1 MKQYILRSSLGGAAL
16 YLRDKIEIVKAALQA
31 PEDAGMLANDQMA
44 FRLITRLCERNK
56 TFIDVGAHIGSVLSE
71 VKRHDPTIKLIAIEA
86 IPQKVAKLRQVFPG
100 IELHECA
107 AGDASGEIS
116 FFIDLKQS
124 GYSSLGK
131 HAHSNADRLQAIT
144 VQVKRLD
151 EILVTNDADAIK
163 IDVEGAELGVLRGS
177 INLLKKCRPVV
188 MFESAPQVE
197 DGLGYTKEAMYEFL
211 TSNGFSILAPNRV
224 AHDDPG
230 LSMQGFLE
238 SHWYPRRTTNYFAIP
253 TERRIEIR
261 DKAREI
267 VYRGPKL
274 DVVKVSPSC

>member
-1 MKQYILRSSLGGAAL
+1 MKQYLLRSSFGGAAL
-16 YLRDKIEIVKAALQA
+16 YLRDKMEILKVALHS
-31 PEDAGMLANDQMA
+31 PEDAGMMSNDQMA
-44 FRLITRLCERNK
+44 FRLITRICGRNK

-86 IPQKVAKLRQVFPG
+86 IPQKVEKLRRSFPCV
-100 IELHECA
+100 ELHECA

-116 FFIDLKQS
+116 FFINLKQS

-131 HAHSNADRLQAIT
+131 PTHINADRLQAIT

-151 EILVTNDADAIK
+151 EIVLTNDADAIK
-163 IDVEGAELGVLRGS
+163 IDVEGAELGVLRGA

-188 MFESAPQVE
+188 MFESAPQAD
-197 DGLGYTKEAMYEFL
+197 DGLGYSKEAMYEFL

-230 LSMQGFLE
+230 LSIDGFLE
-238 SHWYPRRTTNYFAIP
+238 SHWYPRRTTNYIAIP

-261 DKAREI
+261 DKARRI
-267 VYRGPKL
+267 VYRGLKL
-274 DVVKVSPSC
+274 AVVTGHSS

>member
-1 MKQYILRSSLGGAAL
+1 MKQYILRSWFGGAAL
-16 YLRDKIEIVKAALQA
+16 YLRDKIEIVRAALHS
-31 PEDAGMLANDQMA
+31 PEDAGMISNDQMA
-44 FRLITRLCERNK
+44 VRLITRICAPNK
-56 TFIDVGAHIGSVLSE
+56 TFIDVGAHIGSILSE
-71 VKRHDPTIKLIAIEA
+71 VKRHDPSIKLIAIEA
-86 IPQKVAKLRQVFPG
+86 IPQKVEKLRRSFPSV
-100 IELHECA
+100 EVHECA

-131 HAHSNADRLQAIT
+131 AAHVKADRLRAIT

-151 EILVTNDADAIK
+151 EIVLTNDADAIK
-163 IDVEGAELGVLRGS
+163 IDVEGAELGVLRGA

-188 MFESAPQVE
+188 MFESAPQAD
-197 DGLGYTKEAMYEFL
+197 DGLGYSKEAMYDFL

-230 LSMQGFLE
+230 LSMEGFLE
-238 SHWYPRRTTNYFAIP
+238 SHWYPRRTTNYLAIP

-261 DKAREI
+261 DKARQV
-267 VYRGPKL
+267 VYRGSKL
-274 DVVKVSPSC
+274 AVVTGRSS

>member
-16 YLRDKIEIVKAALQA
+16 YLRDKLEIVKVALHS
-31 PEDAGMLANDQMA
+31 PEDAGMMANDQMA
-44 FRLITRLCERNK
+44 FRLITRICERNK

-71 VKRHDPTIKLIAIEA
+71 VKRRDPTIKLIAIEA
-86 IPQKVAKLRQVFPG
+86 IPQKVERLRRNFPG
-100 IELHECA
+100 LELHECA

-131 HAHSNADRLQAIT
+131 AAHINADRLQAIT
-144 VQVKRLD
+144 VPIKRLD
-151 EILVTNDADAIK
+151 EIILINDADAIK
-163 IDVEGAELGVLRGS
+163 IDVEGAELGVLRGA
-177 INLLKKCRPVV
+177 INLLKKCRPVI
-188 MFESAPQVE
+188 MFESAPKVE
-197 DGLGYTKEAMYEFL
+197 DGLGYSKEAMYEFL

-238 SHWYPRRTTNYFAIP
+238 SHWYPRRTTNYFAVP

-261 DKAREI
+261 DKAQQI
-267 VYRGPKL
+267 VYRGLKL
-274 DVVKVSPSC
+274 SVVKVSSSC